1 LHGIPLSV
9 KDFFA
14 MKGHFTSIGAAFR
27 LKTIEEKTAVVITT
41 LEEAGAIPIVRG
53 NVPQAGLSIHA

>member
-1 LHGIPLSV
+1 
-9 KDFFA
+9 